1 MIPTPGCVLLALY
14 SFLRMCVESLI
25 FTNSCARINIELE
38 ELCAHV
44 AFAVGR
50 GCQPFARLVAFFLFP
65 AHAGVISLAAV
76 IGLCSSSE
84 TFSPHLRG
92 CSRRLGQTVQGG
104 WLFPAYA
111 GVTLFA
117 HKRGYCGAT
126 FPCTR
131 RGDPNPR
138 SNSNWNIGFSPHMR
152 G

>member
-1 MIPTPGCVLLALY
+1 MTFDLFPAYAGVILAQAPAPSVCTPFPRIRGVIPTPGCVPLALY

-84 TFSPHLRG
+84 TFSPH
-92 CSRRLGQTVQGG
+92 
-104 WLFPAYA
+104 
-111 GVTLFA
+111 
-117 HKRGYCGAT
+117 
-126 FPCTR
+126 
-131 RGDPNPR
+131 
-138 SNSNWNIGFSPHMR
+138 MR